1 MTAPVVSIESAA
13 LQRGM
18 PANIEAEQFVLGSI
32 LLDEER
38 TVFRQVAGALT
49 AAAFNIEKHLRI
61 FQRMG
66 ELHSRGERIEY
77 LTVVDELE
85 KHDQLKSC
93 DGIAYISSLTDGL
106 PRLKSIDSYI
116 RIVKDKARLR
126 ELIRT
131 CHGVA
136 SRALDGSE
144 EPDQLI
150 ADAQSR
156 FLKLTDGSGTK
167 TAVATREIA
176 ERYPGGVSALL
187 DPSKGEKG
195 LSTPFARFD
204 QMTSGLHPGEL
215 IIIAARPSMGKTALA
230 LNIAEYVASNRQG
243 RTGQPVALFSLE
255 MSQES
260 LMQRLLC
267 AAARVDSHRYRD
279 GYLNQEERRRLSAA
293 LTSITSSRL
302 FIDDKADTNVM
313 EVGAKCRRIQGE
325 HGLALVVLDYLQL
338 LSSVGRRENRTQEM
352 TAISRSLKLLAR
364 DLDVPIIALSQLNR
378 SPELRA
384 NNRPQLS
391 DLRESGSIEQDADL
405 VAFIFREEVYKPD
418 QEDLRGRAELNIA
431 KQRNGPIGRIPLT
444 FVDRFMRFEDLAE
457 REVEEGL

>member
-1 MTAPVVSIESAA
+1 MSAAPVVSIETAA
-13 LQRGM
+13 LQRGL
-18 PANIEAEQFVLGSI
+18 PVNIEAEQFVLGSI
-32 LLDEER
+32 LLDQEGAL
-38 TVFRQVAGALT
+38 FPQVAGALT
-49 AAAFNIEKHLRI
+49 AADFSIEKHRRI
-61 FQRMG
+61 FLRMG
-66 ELHSRGERIEY
+66 ELHGRGERIEY
-77 LTVVDELE
+77 LTVVNELE
-85 KHDQLKSC
+85 KHNQLESC
-93 DGIAYISSLTDGL
+93 DGIAYIASLTDGL

-116 RIVKDKARLR
+116 RIVKGKSRLR
-126 ELIRT
+126 ELIVT
-131 CHGVA
+131 CQGVA
-136 SRALDGSE
+136 CRAIDGSE

-156 FLKLTDGSGTK
+156 FLRLTDGSGTK

-230 LNIAEYVASNRQG
+230 LNIAEYVASDRPG

-255 MSQES
+255 MSRQS

-279 GYLNQEERRRLSAA
+279 GYLNPEERRRLSGA
-293 LTSITSSRL
+293 LTSISNSRL
-302 FIDDKADTNVM
+302 FVDDTAATNVM
-313 EVGAKCRRIQGE
+313 EVGAKCRRIQAE
-325 HGLALVVLDYLQL
+325 HGLALAILDYLQL
-338 LSSVGRRENRTQEM
+338 LSSEVRKENRTQEM
-352 TAISRSLKLLAR
+352 TTISRSLKLLAR
-364 DLDVPIIALSQLNR
+364 DLDVPLIALSQLNR
-378 SPELRA
+378 SPELRS

-418 QEDLRGRAELNIA
+418 REDLRGRAELMIA
-431 KQRNGPIGRIPLT
+431 KQRNGPIGRIPLA
-444 FVDRFMRFEDLAE
+444 FINKFMRFEDFAE
-457 REVEEGL
+457 QEPE